1 MRKSLIA
8 LGITT
13 ALLAGCGS
21 DSDKSKETAEIANTS
36 PQSMDVT
43 YNVAQAIQI
52 TGQLEGTDA
61 EGNMT
66 FSLVNS
72 DDVKLGV
79 FDITDASTG
88 QFTYVTDALEGT
100 ETISFKVSD
109 GESDSISTLTIQITG
124 GDPLYPH
131 QWHLSNTAQ
140 NSFAINRGVAGEDMN
155 VNEAITSGVKGQGVI
170 VAVVDTGLEI
180 NHPDLKANVVSGGSY
195 NLITGTV
202 DPTSLNDD
210 YAHGT
215 AVGGIIAA
223 AGWNGVGGRGVAPE
237 AKLIGFNFLDSD
249 PDGVENAQSFENFV
263 MSHGATAYS
272 DSARVFNQSYG
283 YSVPFPD
290 LFNEDETE
298 VYAET
303 TVNSFDGKGSIFVKS
318 AGNGYN
324 YFYFGGTYW
333 LPIDYFTARDEGI
346 AANNGLPFHNSNMTA
361 SNADVY
367 NLVVSAINASGELS
381 SYSSVGAN
389 IFVTAPGGE
398 YGTDFPAIVTTDR
411 AGCDKG
417 LVISA
422 DRPNTPFHGGDH
434 PMNLE
439 CDYMSTMNGT
449 SSAAPNTSGAVAM
462 IMSANP
468 DLTWRDVR
476 HILASTSTKVNA
488 EKAPINVSIS
498 DTQEYEA
505 VPAWFE
511 NAAGYSFHD
520 FYGFGRVDVSAAVK
534 AAQSYETD
542 LGKYV
547 LTDWVNSA
555 VDLNKAIPDASLVG
569 VSDFIEVKSDM
580 IVEAVQIQL
589 SADHLRIPDLAVEL
603 ISPAGT
609 RSVIMTP
616 FNGLVYQGVMGDIGS
631 DDYVA
636 GFDNTP
642 MLSNAFYGESTQ
654 GEWTLKVID
663 VNSGEFSFIKYDVD
677 DEVEIENEANG
688 QLQNWSI
695 RFHGHAVESK
705 S

>member
-1 MRKSLIA
+1 MRKSLIT
-8 LGITT
+8 LSIIT

-21 DSDKSKETAEIANTS
+21 DNDKSKETAEIANTS

-109 GESDSISTLTIQITG
+109 GESESISTLTIQITG

-202 DPTSLNDD
+202 DPTSLNDG

-223 AGWNGVGGRGVAPE
+223 AGWNGMGGRGVAPE

-290 LFNEDETE
+290 LFNENETE

-324 YFYFGGTYW
+324 YFSYGGVYW
-333 LPIDYFTARDEGI
+333 LPADYFTARDEGK

-398 YGTDFPAIVTTDR
+398 YGTDFPAIVTADR
-411 AGCDKG
+411 SGCDKG
-417 LVISA
+417 YVISA

-434 PMNLE
+434 PLNLE

-449 SSAAPNTSGAVAM
+449 SSAAPNTTGAVAM

-488 EKAPINVSIS
+488 DKAPINVSLS

-511 NAAGYSFHD
+511 NAAGFSFHD

-542 LGKYV
+542 LGEYV
-547 LTDWVNSA
+547 LTDWINSA
-555 VDLNKAIPDASLVG
+555 VDLNKTIPDASLVG
-569 VSDFIEVKSDM
+569 VSDFIEVKNDM

-616 FNGLVYQGVMGDIGS
+616 YNGLVYQGVMDTNNTADIVTG
-631 DDYVA
+631 YV
-636 GFDNTP
+636 DTP
-642 MLSNAFYGESTQ
+642 MLSNAFYGESTK
-654 GEWTLKVID
+654 GEWTLKLID
-663 VNSGEFSFIKYDVD
+663 VNSGEYSFMRYNIDT
-677 DEVEIENEANG
+677 VEIENEDSG

-695 RFHGHAVESK
+695 RFHGHDAESK